1 MYKIEDKAEDL
12 VKLFNLHVTGAR
24 IEDVLIGT
32 KPVTKGSIIKIHGG
46 DVYPTKSKINTIK
59 NDKTCFSNYKIKLG
73 SLGYDENSADKLIN
87 SAEYDSYIKSR
98 VEFISIGSIG
108 EKIGS
113 ENAIKLM
120 QPNPDSDDGYWSL
133 KEVEDMFPKKAGSKA
148 EHHTLVLNKDFWQ
161 INCVYE
167 IVDKYDGNIIDVSLS
182 SENEIYVVNN
192 LINLKD
198 YGFKV
203 DKEKELYDLSKIYE
217 EYEIP
222 AKTISF
228 FGSAMR
234 KLPPSAYK
242 SFIQKIIRYRAL
254 FVGHNDK
261 LYDPVHL
268 LILAVGHLILCPGSF
283 VPDIQR
289 FVSGVESCTKRL
301 AIISVEDSYI
311 EINKTYKLLCF
322 ALLSQKT
329 KWKPGKR
336 SVKFIIDMS
345 VELYNNK
352 IYYEYNSE
360 RGIKLKPIEFNINDS
375 DNKKCSALLDTIK
388 SFEFDIGMMRDI
400 AYGNAIIKESLLPS
414 GTVMKF
420 EHFVDQHWV
429 PNMVFHHEH
438 ELNDSMS
445 SKPFANFFGDL
456 WKNSSSFN
464 SRKNTEEPDGK
475 FHNVQKKT
483 LISLQKDHI
492 SVGKKIE
499 QKFSTNYILHESW
512 LSALVGVI
520 EIDLS
525 SQCYYCTL
533 GTDDIYTINVTRR
546 PSRNMK
552 EEQID
557 DETIEK
563 VKKKAKEHLKNGV
576 KLNDKISPIEKLKNG
591 AKLFLINDK
600 YLIKDNKECE
610 YTWNELLDIFIRVD
624 MVENNNFD
632 EFKILYEIPVGVSE
646 NWNKYIHKILKYTEN
661 KVMQRI
667 MTYLSGYKSVIE
679 INSVSRDGGSR
690 HHQVTL
696 LDQKVYTFFLIL
708 SNMFPLAIKPAEYKL
723 GTFISDN
730 PPLLWRLRD
739 YLIER
744 IKCDNFE
751 NKWTISPDNKNRK
764 LYAHQEH
771 VLNKMKSS
779 KNRGNFIWL
788 KVGMGKTLIVLLYVK
803 WLQENNLLPRYIIYT
818 LPKSALKTV
827 INEIKNFGL
836 KINLHIPTKSCD
848 ESFKNLGVSIKN
860 GNCIPEPYTI
870 TMITSDNHLRLYQDK
885 LLGII
890 SESLFIIDE
899 VHKALNETQRTSAA
913 LQLSN
918 LSNKFIAFTGT
929 PVIDQHTYKLIW
941 WLEQIV
947 PYSVNTDN
955 FWVSANSMI
964 SKFADTN
971 IHIERKEILAK
982 ITDEANYYNLVGPSL
997 GGKNN
1002 NVTMQNIKEAFML
1015 SSSSCN
1021 IEIVDQAISQIDRG
1035 VVIVAND
1042 IKHQE
1047 KLYEMLCNKIESRCV
1062 HLMKNTIDLPSN
1074 DTSQIKIVIVPI
1086 NKPEGYNLTKMSVM
1100 ITGVYPSNQATRT
1113 QIEGRINR
1121 IGQLADKITYITVH
1135 CGILTR
1141 ILKEHSDAKSLGTAL
1156 ELIIKS

>member
-1 MYKIEDKAEDL
+1 MEDRAEDL
-12 VKLFNLHVTGAR
+12 VKLFNLHITGAKVD
-24 IEDVLIGT
+24 DVLIGT
-32 KPVTKGSIIKIHGG
+32 KPVTRGSIIKIHGS
-46 DVYPTKSKINTIK
+46 DVYPTKSKISVVKSNSTY
-59 NDKTCFSNYKIKLG
+59 FSMYKIKLK
-73 SLGYDENSADKLIN
+73 SLEYDEEYIEKLIS
-87 SAEYDSYIKSR
+87 SAENDSYIRSR

-108 EKIGS
+108 EKIGP
-113 ENAIKLM
+113 ENALLLM
-120 QPNPDSDDGYWSL
+120 QPNSNSDDGYWSL
-133 KEVEDMFPKKAGSKA
+133 IEVESMFPKKAGSKA
-148 EHHTLVLNKDFWQ
+148 EHHTLVLHKDFWQ

-167 IVDKYDGNIIDVSLS
+167 IVEKYDGNIIDVSTS
-182 SENEIYVVNN
+182 SINEIYVVNN
-192 LINLKD
+192 IIGLKD

-203 DKEKELYDLSKIYE
+203 DKEKEQHNLAEIYE

-222 AKTISF
+222 VKTISF
-228 FGSAMR
+228 FNDIMR
-234 KLPPSAYK
+234 RLPPSAYK

-254 FVGHNDK
+254 FVGFDDG
-261 LYDPVHL
+261 LYNPVHL
-268 LILAVGHLILCPGSF
+268 LILAVGHLMMCPGSF

-289 FVSGVESCTKRL
+289 FVSGIESCTKRL

-311 EINKTYKLLCF
+311 SINKTYKLLCF

-336 SVKFIIDMS
+336 TVKFIIDVS
-345 VELYNNK
+345 VELYDNK
-352 IYYEYNSE
+352 IYYEYDHE
-360 RGIKLKPIEFNINDS
+360 RGIKLKPIEFNTNDP
-375 DNKKCSALLDTIK
+375 DEKKCSALLDTIK
-388 SFEFDIGMMRDI
+388 SFESDVGMMRDI
-400 AYGNAIIKESLLPS
+400 AYGNSTIVESLLPS

-429 PNMVFHHEH
+429 PNMVFHYEH
-438 ELNDSMS
+438 EINDIMT
-445 SKPFANFFGDL
+445 SKPFANFFKDL

-464 SRKNTEEPDGK
+464 SRKSAEEPDGK
-475 FHNVQKKT
+475 FQNVQKKT
-483 LISLQKDHI
+483 LISLQRDHI
-492 SVGKKIE
+492 SVGKKIK
-499 QKFSTNYILHESW
+499 QKFSTDYILHKSW
-512 LSALVGVI
+512 LSALVGII
-520 EIDLS
+520 EIEIS

-552 EEQID
+552 EDHID
-557 DETIEK
+557 EETIEK
-563 VKKKAKEHLKNGV
+563 VRKKAKEHLKKGT
-576 KLNDKISPIEKLKNG
+576 KLNDKISPVEKLKNG
-591 AKLFLINDK
+591 AKLLLIDGK
-600 YLIKDNKECE
+600 YIIKDSKGDE
-610 YTWNELLDIFIRVD
+610 YIWEELLDIFVRVD
-624 MVENNNFD
+624 MVESNNFD
-632 EFKILYEIPVGVSE
+632 EFKILYEIPTGISE
-646 NWNKYIHKILKYTEN
+646 NWNRDIHKLLKHTEN

-667 MTYLSGYKSVIE
+667 IMYLSGYKSVIE
-679 INSVSRDGGSR
+679 INGVSRDGGSK

-708 SNMFPLAIKPAEYKL
+708 SNMFPFAIKPAEYKL
-723 GTFISDN
+723 GTFISET

-744 IKCDNFE
+744 IKCESPE
-751 NKWTISPDNKNRK
+751 NKWLISSDKMNRK
-764 LYAHQEH
+764 LYAHQEY
-771 VLNKMKSS
+771 VLSKMKSN

-788 KVGMGKTLIVLLYVK
+788 KVGMGKTLIVLLYIK
-803 WLQENNLLPRYIIYT
+803 WLQENDMLPKYIIYT

-827 INEIKNFGL
+827 ISEIKNFGL
-836 KINLHIPTKSCD
+836 SINLYIPTKSYD
-848 ESFKNLGVSIKN
+848 DSFKNLGVSIKN

-899 VHKALNETQRTSAA
+899 VHKALNESQRTSAA

-947 PYSVNTDN
+947 PYVVNNDN

-971 IHIERKEILAK
+971 IQIERKEILAK
-982 ITDEANYYNLVGPSL
+982 IINEENYYSLVGPSL

-1002 NVTMQNIKEAFML
+1002 NVSMQNIKDAFVL
-1015 SSSSCN
+1015 SSNSCN
-1021 IEIVDQAISQIDRG
+1021 IEIVDQAIELINGG

-1047 KLYEMLCNKIESRCV
+1047 KLRDMLCSKIESKYV

-1086 NKPEGYNLTKMSVM
+1086 NKPEGYNLTKMSTM

-1121 IGQLADKITYITVH
+1121 IGQLADKIMYITVH

-1156 ELIIKS
+1156 ELISSSQ